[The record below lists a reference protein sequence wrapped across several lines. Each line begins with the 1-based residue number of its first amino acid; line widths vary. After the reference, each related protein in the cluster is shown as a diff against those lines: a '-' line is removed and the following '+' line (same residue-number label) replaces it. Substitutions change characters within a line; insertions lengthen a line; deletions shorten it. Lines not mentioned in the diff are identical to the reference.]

1 MFFYKKKMLYVVLYI
16 FLMET
21 ETLLEGQLFSLL
33 FSNIFLWEK
42 NTKKLKKKN
51 NRRVFPVKPEN
62 HGHGI

>member
-33 FSNIFLWEK
+33 FSNIFLW
-42 NTKKLKKKN
+42 KKK
-51 NRRVFPVKPEN
+51 
-62 HGHGI
+62 H